1 MVSKL
6 VVFLM
11 AVVFLFPRAGW
22 AVTEQDFKV
31 KNTRELL
38 DLCTAPPSDPMY
50 REAVNFCQ
58 GYLVGAYAYYAA
70 VNAGPTGDHLVCFPE
85 PPPTRVEGIRM
96 FIDWL
101 KGHPEYYGEKPVDSE
116 FRFLMEKWPCKK

>member
-1 MVSKL
+1 MVCKF
-6 VVFLM
+6 VVLLIAAAFL
-11 AVVFLFPRAGW
+11 LPPAGW
-22 AVTEQDFKV
+22 AITEQEFKV
-31 KNTRELL
+31 DTTKELL
-38 DLCTAPPSDPMY
+38 DLCTAPPKDPLY

-70 VNAGPTGDHLVCFPE
+70 VNAGPSGDRLVCFPE
-85 PPPTRVEGIRM
+85 PPPSRVEAIRM

-101 KGHPEYYGEKPVDSE
+101 KVHPEYYSEKPVDTE

>member
-1 MVSKL
+1 MVRKF
-6 VVFLM
+6 VVLLIAAAFLI
-11 AVVFLFPRAGW
+11 PPAGW

-31 KNTRELL
+31 HTTKELL
-38 DLCTAPPSDPMY
+38 DLCTASSKDPLY

-70 VNAGPTGDHLVCFPE
+70 VNAGPTGDRLVCFPE
-85 PPPTRVEGIRM
+85 PPPSRVEGIRM

-101 KGHPEYYGEKPVDSE
+101 NVHPEYYGEKPVDTE